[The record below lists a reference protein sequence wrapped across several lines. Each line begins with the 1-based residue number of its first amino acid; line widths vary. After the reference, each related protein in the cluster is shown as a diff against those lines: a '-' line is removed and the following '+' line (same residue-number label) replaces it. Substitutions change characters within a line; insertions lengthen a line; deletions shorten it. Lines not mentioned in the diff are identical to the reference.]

1 MNDKTLA
8 VDSELEGEIFPD
20 DEEMEDELVEDEGM
34 EEELMED
41 GLVEDE
47 EIEEELIE
55 DEEIE
60 EDEIEEIGEDDEEI
74 EESEEELLRKLCG
87 EELGGE
93 EQRHLARHSSF
104 ACSGIL
110 GLLRRG
116 WGLFQGFLSARWAKY
131 PGGRLVWGMVFYW
144 Q

>member
-20 DEEMEDELVEDEGM
+20 DEEMEDELVEDEDI
-34 EEELMED
+34 EEELM
-41 GLVEDE
+41 
-47 EIEEELIE
+47 E

-93 EQRHLARHSSF
+93 EQPEDELSDLCHG
-104 ACSGIL
+104 SGHERA
-110 GLLRRG
+110 G
-116 WGLFQGFLSARWAKY
+116 
-131 PGGRLVWGMVFYW
+131 
-144 Q
+144 